1 MKTFKNRRAEHDYYI
16 IQTLEA
22 GIDLKG
28 TEIKSIRAG
37 TVNFKDRYDKI
48 EKGE

>member
-22 GIDLKG
+22 GIALKG
-28 TEIKSIRAG
+28 TEIKIHSCRKSKLQG
-37 TVNFKDRYDKI
+37 
-48 EKGE
+48 